1 MSPSLLRRL
10 VAGAVALACAAAAG
24 LATAAPAYA
33 DDVRDR
39 SWHLRALRIDEVHAV
54 TRGAGITVAV
64 IDTGVDPNHQDL
76 VGNVLP
82 GFDVTDPAN
91 ASQGHADSDGH
102 GTSMASLIAGHGH
115 GPNGQD
121 GVLGIAPEA
130 KILPFDVTDPRTGTV
145 VRGAISRAIRMA
157 VDAGADVICVALA
170 GPSEGGER
178 SALQYAADHGVVVV
192 AGVGNEPSVFVEH
205 PAAVPLALATT
216 AYDQAGEPVTTVR
229 GTRQVPID
237 IAAPGADI
245 VGAVPGNRYVVGRGT
260 SAATAIVAGI
270 LALVLSAHPGLSRN
284 EQVERI
290 VYTADDIGEEG
301 RDSVFGWG
309 AVNAVEAVTGTPQR
323 PDGGTSTEEAASDEE
338 ATDEET
344 TSDEEGAS
352 AAGPD
357 EPAGRGVGTVLVV
370 IAVVVLLAAATVVA
384 LVVRR
389 RTTPSAQ

>member
-1 MSPSLLRRL
+1 
-10 VAGAVALACAAAAG
+10 VAGAVALACAAAG
-24 LATAAPAYA
+24 VLATAAPAHA

-39 SWHLRALRIDEVHAV
+39 SWHLQALRIDEVHAV

-91 ASQGHADSDGH
+91 ASQGHVDTDGH

-115 GPNGQD
+115 GANGRD

-130 KILPFDVTDPRTGTV
+130 KILPLDVTDPQTGTV
-145 VRGAISRAIRMA
+145 VRGAVTRAIRMA

-170 GPSEGGER
+170 GPPEAGEE
-178 SALQYAADHGVVVV
+178 SALRYAADHGVVVV

-229 GTRQVPID
+229 GTREFPID

-245 VGAVPGNRYVVGRGT
+245 IGAVPGNRYVVGRGT

-270 LALVLSAHPGLSRN
+270 LALVLAAHPDLSRN

-290 VYTADDIGEEG
+290 VYTADDIGAEG
-301 RDSVFGWG
+301 PDTVFGWG

-323 PDGGTSTEEAASDEE
+323 PDRGTSTEEAASD
-338 ATDEET
+338 DET
-344 TSDEEGAS
+344 TSGEDAAS
-352 AAGPD
+352 GEAARPD
-357 EPAGRGVGTVLVV
+357 EPATRGVGTVIVV
-370 IAVVVLLAAATVVA
+370 VAIVVLLAAATVVA
-384 LVVRR
+384 LVMRRR